1 MGDRGSRVALLGA
14 FDRFNYGD
22 LLFPLVLERALSHL
36 GMDAQYELY
45 GLIASDLSR
54 YGARPTVPIRRLPH
68 DHARDPFDAV
78 IVVGGETI
86 GARWTNMAI
95 YASSAPT
102 SWTIRGSRK
111 ILGPETT
118 ETLVRRVLR
127 APGRRPWLLGPD
139 DLSPPVPILYNAVGG
154 STNLESMSSRVRHEV
169 AATLAQAT
177 RLAVRDRST
186 AESLRKLGLE
196 NVTLVPDT
204 AVLMADLFP
213 SDWLEG
219 MVSDEVLC
227 IRDAFPHGYL
237 CLQAN
242 QPIGSTIAADLIE
255 PLEEMATRF
264 GLGVV
269 LLPIG
274 RATMHE
280 DQRPL
285 RQIGSRL
292 STPHVFAGED
302 LGIFDI
308 MFLISRADV
317 FVGTSLHGAITA
329 LAFEVPHF
337 ALTGRVPKLMNFL
350 DTWDAPGH
358 RIGAEPDGILD
369 AVEAVT
375 TVPGRERANAK
386 AKAAELVWKHFHEM
400 AKDITGASA
409 RSVVG

>member
-1 MGDRGSRVALLGA
+1 MGDPQIRVALLGA

-54 YGARPTVPIRRLPH
+54 YGARPTLPIRRLPH

-78 IVVGGETI
+78 IIVGGETI
-86 GARWTNMAI
+86 GAQWTNMAI
-95 YASSAPT
+95 YASSASA
-102 SWTIRGSRK
+102 SWAIRGSRK
-111 ILGPETT
+111 ILGAETT

-127 APGRRPWLLGPD
+127 APGQRPWLLAPG

-154 STNLESMSSRVRHEV
+154 STNLESMSNRGRREV
-169 AATLAQAT
+169 AATLAEAT

-186 AESLRKLGLE
+186 AESLRRLGLE

-213 SDWLEG
+213 SDRLEE
-219 MVSDEVLC
+219 MVSDKALR
-227 IRDAFPHGYL
+227 IRDEFPHGYL

-242 QPIGSTIAADLIE
+242 QPIGSAIAADLIGPIQE
-255 PLEEMATRF
+255 IANHF
-264 GLGVV
+264 GLGIV

-292 STPHVFAGED
+292 STPYVFAGED

-308 MFLISRADV
+308 MFLIARADV
-317 FVGTSLHGAITA
+317 FIGTSLHGAITA

-337 ALTGRVPKLMNFL
+337 ALTRRVPKLLNFL
-350 DTWDAPGH
+350 DTWDAPGN

-369 AVEAVT
+369 AVAAVT
-375 TVPGRERANAK
+375 AVPSRERAK
-386 AKAAELVWKHFHEM
+386 AKATATKLVWKHLHGM
-400 AKDITGASA
+400 AKDISEASA
-409 RSVVG
+409 HSVAG